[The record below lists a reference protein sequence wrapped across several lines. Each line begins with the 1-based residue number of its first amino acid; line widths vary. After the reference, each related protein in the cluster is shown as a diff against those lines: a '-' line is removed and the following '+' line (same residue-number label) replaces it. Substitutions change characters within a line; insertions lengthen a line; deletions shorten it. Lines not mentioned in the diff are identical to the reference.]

1 MPQKRNSLIIYAVW
15 QLNTEW
21 VFSIKTV
28 DLNLLLYIPIQ
39 IAEGQ
44 IFNLLLISSVSLRKA
59 CLLLKELFCFF
70 FFLTLRIIAS
80 CGWISQS
87 SYWNLSHIPCSRSA
101 SIAPAKSCAVVS
113 SGVLV
118 LTQSSPICFLI
129 CTVQLSCFYE
139 TLRIDFLGW
148 ASSCTSMTQ
157 VLAGK
162 IDVRSC
168 LDCPSW
174 RWLLQ
179 PPVAVYSTILLVTK
193 LIHIVRSYFLVVL

>member
-1 MPQKRNSLIIYAVW
+1 MFSP
-15 QLNTEW
+15 EW
-21 VFSIKTV
+21 TV
-28 DLNLLLYIPIQ
+28 LL
-39 IAEGQ
+39 
-44 IFNLLLISSVSLRKA
+44 
-59 CLLLKELFCFF
+59 
-70 FFLTLRIIAS
+70 FLTLAIIAS

-87 SYWNLSHIPCSRSA
+87 SYWNLWHAPYSPNA
-101 SIAPAKSCAVVS
+101 SIAPARSSAVVS

-118 LTQSSPICFLI
+118 LIQISLVCFLN

-179 PPVAVYSTILLVTK
+179 PPVAVYSTILVTK